1 MKELALHIL
10 DISQNSIT
18 AGADLVDVTIREDSK
33 QDRMSIE
40 IRDNGSG
47 IPAEMLEN
55 ITDPFVTTRTTR
67 KVGLGLNLF
76 QAGALACDGSFDVHS
91 KPGEGTD
98 VKAVY
103 RRSHID
109 RAPLGNM
116 PDTIV
121 TMLMSFG
128 HARLVYTHELDGRR
142 FVFDSQEITD
152 TFDDPDA
159 LTDPEVL
166 EWVREFVAEGLDEI
180 SRPDSGEDII
190 EGVKDEKITGRA

>member
-18 AGADLVDVTIREDSK
+18 AGADRVDVTIREDSK

-76 QAGALACDGSFDVHS
+76 QAGALACWFCR
-91 KPGEGTD
+91 KWREGQ
-98 VKAVY
+98 
-103 RRSHID
+103 
-109 RAPLGNM
+109 P
-116 PDTIV
+116 
-121 TMLMSFG
+121 
-128 HARLVYTHELDGRR
+128 
-142 FVFDSQEITD
+142 
-152 TFDDPDA
+152 
-159 LTDPEVL
+159 
-166 EWVREFVAEGLDEI
+166 
-180 SRPDSGEDII
+180 
-190 EGVKDEKITGRA
+190 